1 MRDGVRVRL
10 VVIVGLVVTMLSG
23 LGWQWYTT
31 PTGSL
36 VPRPPW
42 LAMVLLVAMGGAVLL
57 LAWPIRR
64 YLAGGA
70 TRPLDPLRAARV
82 VVLSQA
88 AALTGAAATG
98 WYAGQLA
105 VVLSGLDLVANQDRV
120 LVTVLAVL
128 AAMALAVAGL
138 VAQRWCRVDPP
149 SDEERDERHT
159 DTH

>member
-1 MRDGVRVRL
+1 MRDGVRIRL
-10 VVIVGLVVTMLSG
+10 AVVVGLVVAVLSG
-23 LGWQWYTT
+23 LGWQRYTT
-31 PTGSL
+31 STGSL

-42 LAMVLLVAMGGAVLL
+42 LAIVLLVAMGGAVLI

-64 YLAGGA
+64 YLRGGA

-88 AALTGAAATG
+88 AALTGAAAAG

-105 VVLSGLDLVANQDRV
+105 VVARGLDLVANQDRMP
-120 LVTVLAVL
+120 VTLLAGLAGLAL
-128 AAMALAVAGL
+128 AAAGL

-149 SDEERDERHT
+149 SDDERDERHT
-159 DTH
+159 DGP